1 MPARVLHTYSI
12 HILTLSSKFTK
23 QLINKINFITV
34 LNEIISILIS
44 KELISDLMTQMPQ
57 PVYSQDR
64 IKQTI
69 GDIAQSSIMRLDAIS
84 MDKLWDLVTMV
95 YKWQVTLG
103 ADVLKITRRH
113 VTELEDY
120 ISNGEVLLQLR
131 RVQNIVDNFGVLLNR
146 SELSRLKDEI
156 LDWLGES
163 ASNNVKVSLLLK
175 MGLQNVDGTFVAAS
189 EALYRSSR
197 QYEMILS
204 NLGQNIYN
212 LTEIA
217 SSVTRSDKV
226 NKWRDDNG
234 NSGAQNLRSVKG
246 KYGRNGGHEEVNL
259 LVNQLMGGEGGA
271 GGRGIQQ
278 QQQPRTSSTK
288 YGESLPKRNVLKLN
302 IGNSSSNSVRGQF
315 KNVDDEQTAHEVV
328 TKLQLERI
336 RSTIDLMM
344 ADMNLNDM
352 EDDNVAGVK
361 SATDLK
367 EDLLVLIADD
377 GDDDV

>member
-1 MPARVLHTYSI
+1 M
-12 HILTLSSKFTK
+12 
-23 QLINKINFITV
+23 

-57 PVYSQDR
+57 PVYSQNR
-64 IKQTI
+64 MKQTI

-212 LTEIA
+212 LTKIA
-217 SSVTRSDKV
+217 SSVTRSDKI

>member
-1 MPARVLHTYSI
+1 M
-12 HILTLSSKFTK
+12 
-23 QLINKINFITV
+23 

-57 PVYSQDR
+57 PVYSQNR
-64 IKQTI
+64 MKQTI

-212 LTEIA
+212 LTKIA
-217 SSVTRSDKV
+217 SSVTRSDKI

-315 KNVDDEQTAHEVV
+315 KNVDDEQTAQEVV

-344 ADMNLNDM
+344 AEMNLNDM